1 MLYNMIGMM
10 KREMDMMKEQL
21 ATLQQQDTHTSIP
34 EEIME
39 WEPKNNVLDIDEVAV
54 VADVEPEATTILEE
68 PDLKLANLEKDT
80 IQQALLKNRG
90 NRKATAVELGL
101 SERTLYRKIKD
112 YGL

>member
-1 MLYNMIGMM
+1 M

-21 ATLQQQDTHTSIP
+21 AALQQQDAHSSIQ
-34 EEIME
+34 EDIME
-39 WEPKNNVLDIDEVAV
+39 WEPKKKVLDIDEVAV
-54 VADVEPEATTILEE
+54 VADEE
-68 PDLKLANLEKDT
+68 TETPTEETKTDLKLSNLERDT
-80 IQQALLKNRG
+80 IQKALLKNGG